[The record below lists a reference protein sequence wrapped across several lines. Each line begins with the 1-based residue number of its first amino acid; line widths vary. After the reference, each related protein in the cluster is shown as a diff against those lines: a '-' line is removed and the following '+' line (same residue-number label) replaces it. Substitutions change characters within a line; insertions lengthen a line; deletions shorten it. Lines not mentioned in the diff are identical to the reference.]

1 MSIFLLTHPKECL
14 KKSNTG
20 KLVLD
25 VLETKAKLVIWD
37 RVTPD
42 TELLKCIDEG
52 AVALLYPSAHSQLVV
67 QANAYQNYIVIDGT
81 WQQAQKIYN
90 RSPYLKAL
98 PAVKISVNQ
107 PSAFHL
113 RRNQKPGGLCTA
125 ECVIEI
131 LKARGD
137 TKLAS
142 NLQSTFLRHIGS
154 PGQEAAQ

>member
-1 MSIFLLTHPKECL
+1 MRIFLLTHPKECL

-20 KLVLD
+20 RLVLD
-25 VLETKAKLVIWD
+25 ALGAKAQLVIWD
-37 RVTPD
+37 RVNPN

-52 AVALLYPSAHSQLVV
+52 AVALLYPSADSQLLS
-67 QANAYQNYIVIDGT
+67 AAAEYTNYIVIDGT

-131 LKARGD
+131 LKANSYS
-137 TKLAS
+137 TLA
-142 NLQSTFLRHIGS
+142 NELQSNFLKHIGS
-154 PGQEAAQ
+154 SSQEAAQ